1 MKPPPIHVPVT
12 SGERIASLD
21 VLRGFALLG
30 VLVMNMQLFSMIEAS
45 LMNPAAF
52 GDFTGINR
60 IVWITTYLF
69 GDLKFMANFS
79 MLFGAGI
86 LLMTQRAEART
97 GKSAGLH
104 YQRMFWLM
112 MIGMVHA
119 YVFWYGDILVSY
131 AVTGMAVYLLR
142 RLPARWLL
150 GLGAVALVPPSLL
163 FLFCQLTLPWWS
175 PESLSEIL
183 AEWQPNSEQV
193 ASELAAYRGGW
204 WAQTAYRAPSSLMAQ
219 VFLIPFWAG
228 WRAGGMMLIGM
239 ALLKSGV
246 LTAERSKR
254 FYMVPR
260 LPVQLLGQCRRGVGL
275 PGDHHVD
282 GEERGPAVVAGR
294 PIRDGENGPEQL
306 PFANAGLHHPVL
318 WARVRIVRLRR
329 PLASTPHRPCH
340 SCRADGRLAGLA
352 ALVPLRPDGVAV
364 AIAELSALAAVALI
378 HLPRG
383 GPGSGASS
391 GSAARTGRA
400 RTAGCPCWRTVERE
414 DRAVMDIGG

>member
-1 MKPPPIHVPVT
+1 MWSKPRGATAQTMKPPPIHVPVT

-219 VFLIPFWAG
+219 VFLIPLWAG

-254 FYMVPR
+254 FYMVMAVAGMALG
-260 LPVQLLGQCRRGVGL
+260 LPVVAGGIVFNFANNWSVERSMFLGYQFNYWGSVGVGL
-275 PGDHHVD
+275 GYLAIIMLMVKSGALRWLQEGLSAMGKMALSNYLLQTLVCTTLFYGHGFGLFGCVD
-282 GEERGPAVVAGR
+282 RWHQLLIALAILVAQMAVSRGWLR
-294 PIRDGENGPEQL
+294 WFRYGPMEW
-306 PFANAGLHHPVL
+306 L
-318 WARVRIVRLRR
+318 WRSLSYRR
-329 PLASTPHRPCH
+329 WQ
-340 SCRADGRLAGLA
+340 
-352 ALVPLRPDGVAV
+352 PLR
-364 AIAELSALAAVALI
+364 
-378 HLPRG
+378 
-383 GPGSGASS
+383 
-391 GSAARTGRA
+391 
-400 RTAGCPCWRTVERE
+400 
-414 DRAVMDIGG
+414 